1 MITEFR
7 IRRSIGRNWFYL
19 NHFTVGK
26 MDRTL
31 ARTLLEVAELTRN
44 IILEKVRI
52 EIFMLD

>member
-1 MITEFR
+1 
-7 IRRSIGRNWFYL
+7 
-19 NHFTVGK
+19 